1 MARLLLLDRPDTLNS
16 GGNVLHVSGMAWAGG
31 YGEPAES
38 VAEVRDVAYPS
49 GAAMAIRR
57 ELFLEL
63 GGFADELF
71 MYQEDLELAWRVR
84 LRGLRVVVDPAADV
98 LHEYEFGRNP
108 RKLYYLERNRLFFV
122 LTAYSGRLLVLAA
135 PVIAA
140 GEVGTL
146 ALAVREGWAR
156 EKVAGWR
163 WLVRHAGWVRMR
175 RRETQALR
183 RVRDR
188 ELARWLTA
196 RIDPAQVPV
205 PAPVRAANPLLRGR
219 RRRRRLVRRDVARRT
234 RGRGTRAPAAVQR
247 RHRGG
252 GAGRAPGYAS
262 GTRATTSR
270 CRSTATASTG
280 PRRAGHA
287 LVDAGDSPAGPN
299 VAVGTRFA
307 GDGPT
312 TAPRVSPPPSASRL
326 LAWLPCR
333 ASWVS
338 G

>member
-1 MARLLLLDRPDTLNS
+1 MRTSVVTVAYESGPALTRLLESLAGEADEVIVVNTGPPAPEIDAAAASARVVEAGANLGYAGGGNLGARDATGDVLVFLNPDTVARPGAVAALAARAAEPDVGIAMARLLLLDRPDTLNS

-38 VAEVRDVAYPS
+38 VTEVRDVAYPS

-57 ELFLEL
+57 ELFGEL

-84 LRGLRVVVDPAADV
+84 LRGLRVVVEPAADV

-108 RKLYYLERNRLFFV
+108 RKLYYLERNRLIFL
-122 LTAYSGRLLVLAA
+122 LTGYSGRLLALAA

-140 GEVGTL
+140 GEVGTF

-156 EKVAGWR
+156 EKIAGWR
-163 WLVRHAGWVRMR
+163 WLLRHAGWVRMR

-188 ELARWLTA
+188 ELAMWLTA

-205 PAPVRAANPLLRGR
+205 PAPVRAANPLLQAYWAAA
-219 RRRRRLVRRDVARRT
+219 RRL
-234 RGRGTRAPAAVQR
+234 
-247 RHRGG
+247 
-252 GAGRAPGYAS
+252 
-262 GTRATTSR
+262 
-270 CRSTATASTG
+270 
-280 PRRAGHA
+280 
-287 LVDAGDSPAGPN
+287 L
-299 VAVGTRFA
+299 
-307 GDGPT
+307 
-312 TAPRVSPPPSASRL
+312 
-326 LAWLPCR
+326 
-333 ASWVS
+333 
-338 G
+338 